1 MLKHTLRRWWDLRLQ
16 IAILGLALGGA
27 WLIRQTQGSALFEVY
42 SWATRPFQA
51 NPYQQEQLL
60 NARTEELQGR
70 ITELETQNQKL
81 QELLGYVATQKA
93 KGIVAPVVGRSA
105 DHWWQQV
112 TLGRGSREGIRP
124 GFIVMGPGGL
134 VGRVASVTP
143 DTSLVLLLSDPTSRV
158 GVTISRSRHMGF
170 LRGKGKNRAVMEFF
184 ENAPNVKPGD
194 VVSTSSFSQLYPPGW
209 PVGRVE
215 SVDMNKAPAPEAII
229 KFTAPI
235 QALEWAVVYPHDTS
249 AVKETVTK
257 PTKELEKEAVKEP
270 AKEEKGEQT
279 P

>member
-1 MLKHTLRRWWDLRLQ
+1 MLKHTFRRWWELRLQ
-16 IAILGLALGGA
+16 IAVLALALGGA
-27 WLIRQTQGSALFEVY
+27 WFVRQTQGSVLFEVY
-42 SWATRPFQA
+42 YWVSRPFHA

-81 QELLGYVATQKA
+81 QQLLGYVSAQKA

-112 TLGRGSREGIRP
+112 TLGRGSQDGISP

-134 VGRVASVTP
+134 VGRIASVTSN
-143 DTSLVLLLSDPTSRV
+143 TSLVLLISDSMSRV

-170 LRGKGKNRAVMEFF
+170 LQGKGKNRAVMEFF
-184 ENAPNVKPGD
+184 DNIPNVKVGD
-194 VVSTSSFSQLYPPGW
+194 VISTSSVSQLFPAGW

-215 SVDMNKAPAPEAII
+215 SVDMNKTPAPEAII
-229 KFTAPI
+229 EFTAPI
-235 QALEWAVVYPHDTS
+235 NSLEWAVVFPHNTPP
-249 AVKETVTK
+249 AGTEKTVK
-257 PTKELEKEAVKEP
+257 PAKEP
-270 AKEEKGEQT
+270 VKEEKGEQT
-279 P
+279 H

>member
-51 NPYQQEQLL
+51 DAYQQEQLL

-70 ITELETQNQKL
+70 ITELEIQNQKL

-257 PTKELEKEAVKEP
+257 PAKELEKEAVKEP